1 MAYPEGSAEA
11 LQLAGKLAEAAE
23 GYESRL
29 RDFPADARTLS
40 NYGGLLN
47 LLNRFDEALVLLSR
61 AVEHDPS
68 LADAWSNIGNSF
80 LFLSQYENAIACY
93 RNSLRLDGRH
103 ALALSNMG
111 VALDHRGDHTLA
123 LQFHRAAITADPDNS
138 YSRTNYAVS
147 LLQDGQYPEGF
158 KEYEHRWTAQ
168 NYASFDLKKPRWLGE
183 DAPERVLLISTEG
196 GFGDVIQFA
205 RFAPLAARR
214 VGRVLFRVRRE
225 LVSLLKNSLT
235 NIVVLSEDDE
245 VPPHDLECPVLSLPH
260 ALGITLETLPGAAG
274 YLEVEPEKAAF
285 WRNQLVAEGTN
296 NAVPP
301 LRVGVVWAGAPHPE
315 VQAAFLAD
323 RRRSTDLDTF
333 ASLATLPGVVFYSLQ
348 LGEKADQSRTPPP
361 GMRLIDH
368 TSQLRDFSD
377 TAALVSALDLIIAVD
392 TSTCHLAAAL
402 GKPTWLL
409 SRYDQCWRWLSRRTD
424 SPWYDTVRIFQQ
436 SVPLDWSM
444 PMVELHKALSAL
456 ILRHEQCYSASL

>member
-1 MAYPEGSAEA
+1 MAYPDGSAEA
-11 LQLAGKLAEAAE
+11 LQLAGRLAEAAE
-23 GYESRL
+23 AYEVRL
-29 RDFPADARTLS
+29 RDLSADARTLS

-47 LLNRFDEALVLLSR
+47 LLNRFDEALVFLSR

-93 RNSLRLDGRH
+93 RNSLHLDGRH

-111 VALDHRGDHTLA
+111 VALDHRGDHALA
-123 LQFHRAAITADPDNS
+123 LQFHRVAIAVDPDNS

-183 DAPERVLLISTEG
+183 EAPEQVLLISTEG

-205 RFAPLAARR
+205 RFAPLAARQ

-225 LVSLLKNSLT
+225 LVSLLENSLT
-235 NIVVLSEDDE
+235 DIVVLSEDDE

-260 ALGITLETLPGAAG
+260 ALGVTIETLPGAAG

-285 WRNQLVAEGTN
+285 WRNQLVAEGASS
-296 NAVPP
+296 AVPP

-348 LGEKADQSRTPPP
+348 LGEKADQSRTPPA

-368 TSQLRDFSD
+368 TPQLRDFSD
-377 TAALVSALDLIIAVD
+377 TAALVSALDLVIAVD

-409 SRYDQCWRWLSRRTD
+409 SRYDQCWRWLSGRTN
-424 SPWYDTVRIFQQ
+424 SPWYDAVQIFQQ
-436 SVPLDWSM
+436 SVPLDWSI